1 MNILFLGDIFGNAG
15 CNAVKKN
22 LSKIIKF
29 NDIDFVIAN
38 GENSFSTGVGIS
50 ENIANELFSCGVDVI
65 TSGNH
70 IWDQKETL
78 EHIKSEKRLL
88 RPKNMS
94 KGLPGEGFGTFKSK
108 NGYTVGVLNLMGN
121 VYMKKCDDV
130 FQSSKSFLENY
141 KLKKNYDFLIV
152 DFHGEIT
159 SEKMAIGHF
168 FDGMAT
174 LVIGTH
180 THVPT
185 NDSRILEKGTAYQ
198 TDAGMCGV
206 YNSVIGMN
214 KEYSINKFL
223 KNNKGT
229 KEPSEGEASIC
240 GAIVNADIK
249 TGLAKKV
256 RSFISGGDLQNIN

>member
-1 MNILFLGDIFGNAG
+1 
-15 CNAVKKN
+15 
-22 LSKIIKF
+22 
-29 NDIDFVIAN
+29 
-38 GENSFSTGVGIS
+38 
-50 ENIANELFSCGVDVI
+50 
-65 TSGNH
+65 
-70 IWDQKETL
+70 
-78 EHIKSEKRLL
+78 
-88 RPKNMS
+88 
-94 KGLPGEGFGTFKSK
+94 
-108 NGYTVGVLNLMGN
+108 
-121 VYMKKCDDV
+121 
-130 FQSSKSFLENY
+130 
-141 KLKKNYDFLIV
+141 
-152 DFHGEIT
+152 
-159 SEKMAIGHF
+159 MAIGHF